1 MSANFHEEKT
11 YVVSWNDK
19 KKCDAKYSTDG
30 ASNLFSSK
38 VAKICFFPLNFVWT

>member
-19 KKCDAKYSTDG
+19 KNVTQKI
-30 ASNLFSSK
+30 LLMEHQ
-38 VAKICFFPLNFVWT
+38 ICFRRRSQNFVFFL